1 MADELDGMTTFVAVA
16 EAKGFRSAGERLGV
30 SHSAVSQVLRRLE
43 ERLGVALVQRTTR
56 SVRLTEAGERLY
68 AGVRPALDEVRA
80 AVAAVGELGDA
91 PRGTLRLHLTTG
103 AETYFDGPLLAG
115 FLAAHPHVRLDLSVS
130 ETPVDI
136 VAEGYDAGARLGE
149 VIDRDMIAVPVS
161 GDIRL
166 VVVAAPGYF
175 ERHPLPK
182 HPREL
187 VEHAC
192 LAWHP
197 TPEAPPY
204 RWEFTE
210 SGPNGGRDFSVA
222 VPARVLTT
230 DPAMNVRLARAGAGV
245 TMVREDRVRDE
256 LAGGALVAVLDEF
269 CAPFPGYYLYYP
281 QRRHAAPALRV
292 FVDYLREARRLPSRR
307 NPPTGENATAGP
319 TPARREPPTR
329 VARRR

>member
-1 MADELDGMTTFVAVA
+1 MADELDGMATFVAVA
-16 EAKGFRSAGERLGV
+16 EAKGFRAAGGRLGV
-30 SHSAVSQVLRRLE
+30 SHSAVSQALRRLE

-56 SVRLTEAGERLY
+56 SVRLTDAGERLY
-68 AGVRPALDEVRA
+68 ASVRPALDEVRA
-80 AVAAVGELGDA
+80 AVAAVGELGEA
-91 PRGTLRLHLTTG
+91 PRGILRLHLTTG
-103 AETYFDGPLLAG
+103 AETYFNGPLLAG
-115 FLAAHPHVRLDLSVS
+115 FLAAHPHVRLDVSVS
-130 ETPVDI
+130 ETAVDI

-166 VVVAAPGYF
+166 VVVGAPSYF
-175 ERHPLPK
+175 ERHPVPR

-187 VEHAC
+187 VEHEC

-210 SGPNGGRDFSVA
+210 PGPEGGREFSVA

-245 TMVREDRVRDE
+245 TMVREDRVRDAISAGE
-256 LAGGALVAVLDEF
+256 LVPVLEEF
-269 CAPFPGYYLYYP
+269 CTPFPGYYLYYP
-281 QRRHAAPALRV
+281 QRRQASPALRAL
-292 FVDYLREARRLPSRR
+292 VDYLREARRPASTSRKGASGTA
-307 NPPTGENATAGP
+307 PTT
-319 TPARREPPTR
+319 TR
-329 VARRR
+329 THRGGGRQKGR